1 MRKALAL
8 IMVFAVFCCS
18 VSATLSGGTE
28 AALEGVS
35 NGIAA
40 TIASHLSEPQVA
52 LQGVSISGGKGAI
65 PSLVSFVRSDV
76 STYPGSLAFFGTG
89 VSIDGYSSAATA
101 AGQLLATDDIRQ
113 QLEKSRFAEGDLVL
127 DGSLRLIEGGDFTIS
142 DLVSKDDWS
151 GLYALMSMSIMVT
164 GSLAGD
170 GIVVEGSLILSGGN
184 DRSMT
189 IAAENLRINSE
200 KISAGPIVL
209 SFGE

>member
-1 MRKALAL
+1 MGAGNVLADL
-8 IMVFAVFCCS
+8 IGSGLLPVVCLTEVFRQAMDSLIVTNAHRI
-18 VSATLSGGTE
+18 VGGE
-28 AALEGVS
+28 M
-35 NGIAA
+35 
-40 TIASHLSEPQVA
+40 P
-52 LQGVSISGGKGAI
+52 
-65 PSLVSFVRSDV
+65 
-76 STYPGSLAFFGTG
+76 
-89 VSIDGYSSAATA
+89 
-101 AGQLLATDDIRQ
+101 
-113 QLEKSRFAEGDLVL
+113 VL
-127 DGSLRLIEGGDFTIS
+127 DRKDGDFFLLERTNPYAAAKTVS